1 MVCGNTW
8 LAAGGNGLER
18 LVKELLEIEGYSAKI
33 ESKNQSSGIADI
45 DISAEKIDRFNQC
58 RLLIQV
64 KHHKGETNSH
74 GLKQLIAY
82 DDNDETDAQKWLI
95 TTADLSDA
103 SKQLA
108 EANQI
113 RVMNGKALVDW
124 IDESLEYLSVGTK
137 QRLGIINVPQLV
149 KSK

>member
-1 MVCGNTW
+1 M
-8 LAAGGNGLER
+8 ER

-64 KHHKGETNSH
+64 KHHKGETSNH

-82 DDNDETDAQKWLI
+82 DTNDETDVQKWLI
-95 TTADLSDA
+95 TTADLSDT

-108 EANQI
+108 EDNQI
-113 RVMNGKALVDW
+113 RVMNGKELVNW

-137 QRLGIINVPQLV
+137 QQLGIINVPQLV